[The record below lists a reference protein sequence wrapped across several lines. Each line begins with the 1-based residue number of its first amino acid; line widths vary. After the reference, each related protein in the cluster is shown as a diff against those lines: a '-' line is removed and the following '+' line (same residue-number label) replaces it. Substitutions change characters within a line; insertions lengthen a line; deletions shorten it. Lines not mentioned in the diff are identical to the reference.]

1 MWIKILIVLGLV
13 ILALGSIVIIN
24 RRKFARENAAL
35 VEELFSRE
43 DTSSAKTFTRD
54 DLDGLP
60 APVKRYFDAALEEG
74 QPYVKMV
81 RLEQRGEFRLGDRT
95 APWKPF
101 IATQHFAVE
110 PPGFVWE
117 ARIQMAP
124 LVPVRVVDSYV
135 SGKGALRAK
144 VASALT
150 VADQAASPELNA
162 GELARYLA
170 EAVWF
175 PTALLPGQGIT
186 WVPIDDRSARATL
199 EHGETT
205 VSLIFHFNEHNE
217 VERVYTEDRFREVE
231 GDFEPTPWTGR
242 FWNYQLRNGM
252 LIPLDGEVAW
262 NLPEGDLAYWRGNIQ
277 AIAYET
283 AR

>member
-1 MWIKILIVLGLV
+1 MWCKILIVLGLIV
-13 ILALGSIVIIN
+13 LALASIVIVN
-24 RRKFARENAAL
+24 RRRFAKENSVL
-35 VEELFSRE
+35 VEELFKGA
-43 DTSSAKTFTRD
+43 DTSSGETFTRD
-54 DLDGLP
+54 DLNGLP
-60 APVKRYFDAALEEG
+60 GPVQRYLGTVLEEG
-74 QPYVKMV
+74 QPYVETV
-81 RLEQRGEFRLGDRT
+81 RLQQKGEFRLGDRT

-101 IATQHFAVE
+101 TATQHFAVQ

-117 ARIQMAP
+117 ARIQMVP
-124 LVPVRVVDSYV
+124 FIPVRVVDSYV
-135 SGKGALRAK
+135 SGEGALRAK
-144 VASALT
+144 VASTFT
-150 VADQAASPELNA
+150 VADQGSSPELDA

-175 PTALLPGQGIT
+175 PTALLPGQGVT
-186 WVPIDDRSARATL
+186 WTPIDDRSAKATL
-199 EHGETT
+199 KHGETT
-205 VSLIFHFNEHNE
+205 VSLVFHFNEHDE

>member
-1 MWIKILIVLGLV
+1 MWIKMLIGLGLV
-13 ILALGSIVIIN
+13 AIALGVVITLN
-24 RRKFARENAAL
+24 RRAFDKENAAL
-35 VEELFSRE
+35 VEELLDRVNI
-43 DTSSAKTFTRD
+43 SSAETFTRD
-54 DLDGLP
+54 DLDALP
-60 APVKRYFDAALEEG
+60 APVQRYFDTVLEEG

-101 IATQHFAVE
+101 TATQHFAVQ

-117 ARIQMAP
+117 ARIQIVP

-135 SGKGALRAK
+135 SGEGALRAK

-175 PTALLPGQGIT
+175 PTALLPGQGVT
-186 WVPIDDRSARATL
+186 WTPIDDQSAKATL
-199 EHGETT
+199 EHGETS
-205 VSLIFHFNEHNE
+205 VSLVFHFNERNE
-217 VERVYTEDRFREVE
+217 VQRIYTEDRFREVE

-242 FWNYQLRNGM
+242 FWNYQRRNGM
-252 LIPLDGEVAW
+252 RIPLDGEVAW

-277 AIAYET
+277 AIAHET